1 VPVDSGA
8 SAHINM
14 AGPAHEVLAN
24 EIRTQWAVAGLQVE
38 GVSHE
43 GSGVKV
49 KCTLPHELDLT
60 DFCAWAFD
68 QGATVHF
75 LHDAVAGPV
84 VVVESH
90 PGLVNDT
97 PPTKDV
103 SSDDES
109 VDNKQAKLSA
119 TPTGDAEKLPD
130 KVSFKPSACAAL
142 SLARNVLELFGVVLV
157 SAYFF
162 SEYETNA
169 NFTAP

>member
-1 VPVDSGA
+1 MTGL
-8 SAHINM
+8 
-14 AGPAHEVLAN
+14 AHEVLAN

-90 PGLVNDT
+90 PGLVNDN
-97 PPTKDV
+97 PPAKDV

-109 VDNKQAKLSA
+109 VDHKQAKLSA
-119 TPTGDAEKLPD
+119 TPTRVATSTDAEKLPD
-130 KVSFKPSACAAL
+130 KVSFKTSACAAL
-142 SLARNVLELFGVVLV
+142 SLARNVLELFGVVLL